1 MIKHFGQ
8 VQNRRQ
14 LLAGVLRYA
23 VLGLLTAGGAVIFAK
38 RRRLLREGKCI
49 NDGICTGCEV
59 LERCALPAALSA
71 RNTSAGVENDRG

>member
-1 MIKHFGQ
+1 MIKRFTQ

-14 LLAGVLRYA
+14 LLAGALRYA
-23 VLGLLTAGGAVIFAK
+23 ALGLLTAGGAGIFAK

-59 LERCALPAALSA
+59 LERCGLPAALSA
-71 RNTSAGVENDRG
+71 RETSAGVENDRG